1 MQSLPQAVPGIAP
14 LPAFRWQRNALQIA
28 SACVGVVFN
37 TGCINASGAC
47 VRQVRAC
54 EREGCPGLFLLWH
67 SVSFRAGGG
76 VDCRVDAWK
85 ILPGFCACMRVHS
98 LACMR
103 AGARGR
109 KAGWQCARILAYASS
124 NHDALMHCRRGNAA
138 TTGFASVHGRGKLH
152 HVACPHATMSHAHM
166 LPMPPSPT
174 CSPAPARPRRSP
186 PSRSRPRMRAC
197 LAGAG
202 CQHTSMPFQ
211 PGNKLAAV
219 PPERQMRR
227 RVNVPLTQ
235 AQWEWLT
242 AESRRE
248 GMTLAQYMRVRA
260 GVEAEPAAKDAGS

>member
-124 NHDALMHCRRGNAA
+124 NHDELMHCRRGNAA

-202 CQHTSMPFQ
+202 CPAYEHALPARQQARSCTS
-211 PGNKLAAV
+211 
-219 PPERQMRR
+219 
-227 RVNVPLTQ
+227 
-235 AQWEWLT
+235 
-242 AESRRE
+242 
-248 GMTLAQYMRVRA
+248 RA
-260 GVEAEPAAKDAGS
+260 PDAPTSKRAPDAGSVGVADGREQARGNDSGAVHAGACWRRGRAGS